1 MISKPEYPVRLILPA
16 DWRVLG
22 FGIALALG
30 ITVLFGL
37 SPALRASGVRPAS
50 ALKGGDHLR
59 ARPRTLQ
66 TLIAIQV
73 AFCFVVLFLAA
84 LFLATSRRLSHQQT
98 GFSDE
103 RLLTLETLTA
113 HPQPPALWEQV
124 AEHLR
129 TVPGIEAV
137 ATSEWPLMTGGSW
150 NGFISVNGAPPG
162 PVASYFLSVSP
173 GWLDVMKIALA
184 AGRDF
189 RSSDTLPGS
198 AIVNQAFAK
207 QYFGGENPLAR
218 SFEVVTNEGR
228 RVPYQVVGLVG
239 DVRYKDMREP
249 IQPIAYFPFKANYS
263 RGTFI
268 VRTATRNPLSL
279 APVLRQEVPKAR
291 PEFRVSNIRT
301 QTALVEQHTARERL
315 LATLAAFFAALALLI
330 ANIGLYGVLDYS
342 VLQRKREIGIRLAIG
357 APTGDIALSVT
368 REIFAVVL
376 LGAIAG
382 LALGT
387 ASARYIESLLY
398 QVKATDLGIL
408 ALPSLT
414 IVAAALLATL
424 PAVIRAVRID
434 PVATLRAE

>member
-22 FGIALALG
+22 FGLALALG
-30 ITVLFGL
+30 VTALFGL
-37 SPALRASGVRPAS
+37 SLALRASGVRPAS

-59 ARPRTLQ
+59 AQPRTMQ
-66 TLIAIQV
+66 TPIAIQV
-73 AFCFVVLFLAA
+73 AFCFVVLFLAG

-98 GFSDE
+98 RFSDE
-103 RLLTLETLTA
+103 RVLTLETLTT

-137 ATSEWPLMTGGSW
+137 ATSEWPLMTGESW

-184 AGRDF
+184 ASRDF
-189 RSSDTLPGS
+189 RVSDTLPRS

-207 QYFGGENPLAR
+207 QYFGIENPLAK

-249 IQPIAYFPFKANYS
+249 IQPITNF
-263 RGTFI
+263 
-268 VRTATRNPLSL
+268 L
-279 APVLRQEVPKAR
+279 
-291 PEFRVSNIRT
+291 
-301 QTALVEQHTARERL
+301 
-315 LATLAAFFAALALLI
+315 
-330 ANIGLYGVLDYS
+330 
-342 VLQRKREIGIRLAIG
+342 
-357 APTGDIALSVT
+357 
-368 REIFAVVL
+368 
-376 LGAIAG
+376 
-382 LALGT
+382 
-387 ASARYIESLLY
+387 
-398 QVKATDLGIL
+398 
-408 ALPSLT
+408 
-414 IVAAALLATL
+414 
-424 PAVIRAVRID
+424 
-434 PVATLRAE
+434 